1 MRRILSVVTL
11 FTLVVVAIGATAQQ
25 PTQISPKL
33 REVIDQMKVYAAGK
47 PGLSNRIPQ
56 GSFYYKWIQNPPP
69 GYEKAYFKFAEL
81 TKGEKF
87 LTLSLS
93 RRTPAGVELV
103 MLNDKDMNGAVE
115 DAYKATGRTLTDA
128 DRAIN
133 TSPDKL
139 KIPVTPEMQSTWN
152 AMLDELKWEL
162 HSN

>member
-1 MRRILSVVTL
+1 MRRILSIVTA
-11 FTLVVVAIGATAQQ
+11 FTLLAVAMGATAQQ

-33 REVIDQMKVYAAGK
+33 REVIDQMKIYAAGK

-56 GSFYYKWIQNPPP
+56 GSFYYKWIQSPPP

-81 TKGEKF
+81 NKGEKF

-93 RRTPAGVELV
+93 RKTSAGVELV
-103 MLNDKDMNGAVE
+103 MLNDKDMNGTVE

-133 TSPDKL
+133 ASPDKL
-139 KIPVTPEMQSTWN
+139 KIPVTPEMVAHWN

-162 HSN
+162 KSN